1 MQARNSARALRGAL
15 LATVLTIFPGAI
27 AAAQAQTV
35 VYDVPAGPLPQAL
48 TAFGIQSGLHLA
60 YAPEAAE
67 GRTSP
72 GLQGA
77 ASPEEALAR
86 ILARSGL
93 NAAFL
98 DSRSVLI
105 EAAPAAVPAQRRQEV
120 VFLLEPITLYGARTV
135 ATLDEARASVAVVS
149 GEPEAA
155 PHAQSLRG
163 SFQRMANVNAGDWTE
178 DGFVIRGVN
187 SEGLIPGGAGAP
199 LASFYVDGVQQTL
212 EGTRRGT
219 RGFFDVEQ
227 VEVYRGPQ
235 STLSGRAALAGAIYL
250 RTKDPEFARSGAAQL
265 TFGEDGKRQ
274 IGLAYGDSI
283 GDHAAFRLSGEWS
296 EKDSDL
302 SHPSYERFA
311 RYKDFASDDYHVF
324 RGKLLVLPT
333 ESTRLLLSASHA
345 YDNPDY
351 NEIAGPNW
359 STGAPGYGARRGD
372 VYGDILPD
380 MYRYLGLTE
389 LPAFQESRETRV
401 DNLGLEA
408 THDLTDNL
416 RLTSLTGF
424 SRSATERDSIN
435 VGTPGEFL
443 QTRGEFTQRNI
454 SQEVRLNYDS
464 GPLSAT
470 AGVYAGRADNDAWRE
485 SMLLSFDQSRN
496 SADIV
501 NLALFGEA
509 TYEFLPGLRVVAG
522 GRLDHIRQNQDAFYA
537 VNGATTADSRT
548 EFTDT
553 VFLPKLGLEYDL
565 AEGQTL
571 AFVYQH
577 GYRPGGSAIRSTD
590 GQVYSYDPEYAKNYE
605 LSWRGRLL
613 DGRLS
618 LGANVFYQDWRD
630 QQIEIL
636 ADPLVPTSGHI
647 ANAGRSESYGGELEV
662 SFAATDKLHLYASA
676 GLLHTEFEDF
686 NLSGWGADFSGLP
699 FPNAPERSLAAGFRW
714 GGEEGFFVAGSAKHV
729 SSSMSRLEQ
738 GVARPVTLG
747 ARTLVD
753 AEAGY
758 AWENLKL
765 TAYATNLF
773 DKEYFT
779 YEYGPGAM
787 ATLGDRREMG
797 LRLDYRF

>member
-302 SHPSYERFA
+302 S
-311 RYKDFASDDYHVF
+311 
-324 RGKLLVLPT
+324 G
-333 ESTRLLLSASHA
+333 
-345 YDNPDY
+345 
-351 NEIAGPNW
+351 
-359 STGAPGYGARRGD
+359 
-372 VYGDILPD
+372 
-380 MYRYLGLTE
+380 
-389 LPAFQESRETRV
+389 
-401 DNLGLEA
+401 
-408 THDLTDNL
+408 
-416 RLTSLTGF
+416 
-424 SRSATERDSIN
+424 
-435 VGTPGEFL
+435 
-443 QTRGEFTQRNI
+443 
-454 SQEVRLNYDS
+454 
-464 GPLSAT
+464 
-470 AGVYAGRADNDAWRE
+470 
-485 SMLLSFDQSRN
+485 
-496 SADIV
+496 
-501 NLALFGEA
+501 
-509 TYEFLPGLRVVAG
+509 
-522 GRLDHIRQNQDAFYA
+522 
-537 VNGATTADSRT
+537 
-548 EFTDT
+548 
-553 VFLPKLGLEYDL
+553 
-565 AEGQTL
+565 
-571 AFVYQH
+571 
-577 GYRPGGSAIRSTD
+577 
-590 GQVYSYDPEYAKNYE
+590 
-605 LSWRGRLL
+605 
-613 DGRLS
+613 
-618 LGANVFYQDWRD
+618 
-630 QQIEIL
+630 
-636 ADPLVPTSGHI
+636 
-647 ANAGRSESYGGELEV
+647 
-662 SFAATDKLHLYASA
+662 
-676 GLLHTEFEDF
+676 
-686 NLSGWGADFSGLP
+686 
-699 FPNAPERSLAAGFRW
+699 
-714 GGEEGFFVAGSAKHV
+714 
-729 SSSMSRLEQ
+729 
-738 GVARPVTLG
+738 
-747 ARTLVD
+747 
-753 AEAGY
+753 
-758 AWENLKL
+758 
-765 TAYATNLF
+765 
-773 DKEYFT
+773 
-779 YEYGPGAM
+779 
-787 ATLGDRREMG
+787 
-797 LRLDYRF
+797 